1 MPYWDR
7 MPYKQYRLAQEQ
19 RLARYIREQVYPYS
33 AFYRTLFD
41 ERGIKPESIRTLDDL
56 QSLPFTTKADISP
69 SEADPERPRKLILDP
84 QTEVDGRKARGAR
97 ARERWLRWTRGKRG
111 YEYLVDDEYKPVHL
125 HFTTGRTALPTP
137 VFYTASDLCR
147 VRQCAQRISQLSRL
161 EDRELLIN
169 AFPYAPH
176 LAFWMTYF
184 TCEATHTPALHTGG
198 GRILGTERILSA
210 IQRLGG
216 CVLAGTPGYVYHLLR
231 EARDN
236 GLQLPTLHTLVLGA
250 ERVSPAQRARLA
262 SLAPDLGI
270 ENLSVLATYAF
281 TEGRIAWPECRPPE
295 MAGAAPSLG
304 YHLFPDMEI
313 IELVDPE
320 TGHPVGA
327 GEDGEII
334 YTSLDW
340 RGTALLRF
348 RTGDLAR
355 GGISYEPC
363 PNCKRLTPRLS
374 GDIVRLSDYKEFELT
389 KLKGTLIDLN
399 AFYPILS
406 GYKDILEWQLEIR
419 KANNDPFDLDELHLY
434 LAPTEG
440 ASKNKIKEEVASRI
454 QRELEITPTK
464 ISFTNLPK
472 LLKQLGMETESKE
485 LRIIDRRPSA

>member
-7 MPYKQYRLAQEQ
+7 IPYKQYRLAQEQ
-19 RLARYIREQVYPYS
+19 RLAYYIRERVYPYS

-41 ERGIKPESIRTLDDL
+41 AHGIKPESIRTLDDL
-56 QSLPFTTKADISP
+56 QRIPFTTKADISP
-69 SEADPERPRKLILDP
+69 SESDPERPRQFILDP
-84 QTEVDGRKARGAR
+84 ESGAPGPKSRGVR
-97 ARERWLRWTRGKRG
+97 ARERWQKWTRGSRG
-111 YEYLVDDEYKPVHL
+111 YREMVDDQYKPVHL

-147 VRQCAQRISQLSRL
+147 VRQCGQRIAQLSKL

-210 IQRLGG
+210 IERLGG
-216 CVLAGTPGYVYHLLR
+216 RVLAGTPGYVYHLLR
-231 EARDN
+231 EARTR

-250 ERVSPAQRARLA
+250 ERVSAAQRARLA
-262 SLAPDLGI
+262 SFAPDLGI
-270 ENLSVLATYAF
+270 KDLAVLATYAF

-295 MAGAAPSLG
+295 MAGHASSLG

-313 IELVDPE
+313 VEMVDPE
-320 TGHPVGA
+320 TGDPVDE
-327 GEDGEII
+327 GEEGEII

-340 RGTALLRF
+340 HGTALLRF

-355 GGISYEPC
+355 GGITYEPC
-363 PNCKRLTPRLS
+363 PNCKRSLPRLS
-374 GDIVRLSDYKEFELT
+374 ADIVRLADYKEFELT
-389 KLKGTLIDLN
+389 KLKGTLVDLN

-406 GYKDILEWQLEIR
+406 GYTDILEWQLEIR

-434 LAPTEG
+434 LAPVEG
-440 ASKNKIKEEVASRI
+440 VSKNKIKEEVTGRI
-454 QRELEITPTK
+454 QREMEISPTK
-464 ISFTNLPK
+464 IVFTSLPK

-485 LRIIDRRPSA
+485 LRIIDRRPKA